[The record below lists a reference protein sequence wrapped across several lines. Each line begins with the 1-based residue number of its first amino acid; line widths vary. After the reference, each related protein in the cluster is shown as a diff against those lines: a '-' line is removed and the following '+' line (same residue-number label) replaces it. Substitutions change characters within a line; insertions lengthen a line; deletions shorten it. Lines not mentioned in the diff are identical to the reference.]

1 MHYIIRLIYWQRIKF
16 LVNGWSNIDGRGLH
30 MRTSRR
36 HFVRQMGGTTAIA
49 ALGSAVFRPARAY
62 PLRLE
67 PGLQLWSVK
76 DALAADQA
84 GTLNAIGAMG
94 YREVELYKL
103 PDSPVEFKK
112 QCEDAGLT
120 IVGGHFVLKA
130 LKDRKTID
138 AALQL
143 GMHYL
148 IVVFPTLRSLA
159 DKELFSIP
167 PAELNALYGKISI
180 DDYKWNAE
188 QFNLRG
194 AEVKRDGLQLGY
206 HNHTI
211 DLQTFGK
218 RSAYEIIIDSTDPDL
233 VVFEMDC
240 GHMIH
245 AGSDPVAYLR
255 KYPKRIQ
262 LLHLK
267 DLKAGFEVS
276 TAPEGGEKATN
287 VELGA
292 GVIDWKNLFH
302 VAAQGNIKHYFV
314 EHEGEM
320 AHPPL
325 EVVARSLNYLK
336 GL

>member
-1 MHYIIRLIYWQRIKF
+1 MH
-16 LVNGWSNIDGRGLH
+16 
-30 MRTSRR
+30 TSRR
-36 HFVRQMGGTTAIA
+36 DFVRHVSAAAAIV
-49 ALGSAVFRPARAY
+49 ALGLTVARRAQAY
-62 PLRLE
+62 PLGLN

-76 DALAADQA
+76 DALEADQA
-84 GTLNAIGAMG
+84 GTLQKIGAMG

-103 PDSPVEFKK
+103 PSSPVEFKK

-120 IVGGHFVLKA
+120 IVGGHFQLKA
-130 LKDRKTID
+130 LKDRKTLD
-138 AALQL
+138 GALQL

-148 IVVFPTLRSLA
+148 VVVYPTLPSLA
-159 DKELFSIP
+159 DKETSSMP
-167 PAELNALYGKISI
+167 PAEVNALYDKISA

-194 AEVKRDGLQLGY
+194 AELKREGLQLGF

-211 DLQTFGK
+211 DLKTFGK
-218 RSAYEIIIDSTDPDL
+218 RSGYEILIDSTDPKL

-240 GHMIH
+240 GHMVH
-245 AGSDPVAYLR
+245 AGADPIAYLR

-267 DLKAGFEVS
+267 DMKAGFEVS
-276 TAPEGGEKATN
+276 TSPDGAEQGTN
-287 VELGA
+287 AELGD
-292 GVIDWKNLFH
+292 GVIDWKKLFQ

-314 EHEGEM
+314 EHEGKM

-325 EVVARSLNYLK
+325 ESVANSLNYLQV
-336 GL
+336 L

>member
-1 MHYIIRLIYWQRIKF
+1 LDAKVDFMRI
-16 LVNGWSNIDGRGLH
+16 
-30 MRTSRR
+30 SRR
-36 HFVRQMGGTTAIA
+36 DFVRHVGA
-49 ALGSAVFRPARAY
+49 AGAVATLGSTMTRRAEAY
-62 PLRLE
+62 PLGLE

-76 DALAADQA
+76 DALEADRA
-84 GTLNAIGAMG
+84 GTLQKIGAMG

-103 PDSPVEFKK
+103 PSSPAEFKK

-120 IVGGHFVLKA
+120 IVGGHVQLKA

-138 AALQL
+138 GALQL

-159 DKELFSIP
+159 DKEIFTMP
-167 PAELNALYGKISI
+167 PAELNALYDRISA
-180 DDYKWNAE
+180 DDYQWNAE
-188 QFNLRG
+188 QLNLRG
-194 AEVKRDGLQLGY
+194 AALRQDGLQLGY

-211 DLQTFGK
+211 DLKTFGK
-218 RSAYEIIIDSTDPDL
+218 RSAYEILIDSTDPGL

-240 GHMIH
+240 GHMVH
-245 AGSDPVAYLR
+245 AGADPLAYLR

-267 DLKAGFEVS
+267 DMKAGFDVS
-276 TAPEGGEKATN
+276 TSPAGA
-287 VELGA
+287 ELGTNA
-292 GVIDWKNLFH
+292 ELGDGVIDWKKLFQ

-314 EHEGEM
+314 EHEGKM

-325 EVVARSLNYLK
+325 EAVANSLDYLK
-336 GL
+336 AL